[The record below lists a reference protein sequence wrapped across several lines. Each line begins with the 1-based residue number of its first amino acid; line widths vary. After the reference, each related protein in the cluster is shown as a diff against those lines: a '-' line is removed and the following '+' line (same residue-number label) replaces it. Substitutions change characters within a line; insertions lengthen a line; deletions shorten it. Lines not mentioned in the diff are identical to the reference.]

1 MAVFQLSCK
10 GPEQKLIKV
19 NERFLL
25 ALMAL
30 DKALYKLSFTILCKG
45 KKAIILLI
53 FPGNL
58 RHR

>member
-10 GPEQKLIKV
+10 GPEQKHIKGS
-19 NERFLL
+19 ERFLL

-30 DKALYKLSFTILCKG
+30 DKTLYELSFTIQCKS
-45 KKAIILLI
+45 KKAVILLI
-53 FPGNL
+53 FLGNL

>member
-10 GPEQKLIKV
+10 GPEQKLITV
-19 NERFLL
+19 NEIFLL

-30 DKALYKLSFTILCKG
+30 DKALYESNFTIQCKG

-53 FPGNL
+53 FLGNL
-58 RHR
+58 RYR